1 MTHEPNRPRRTP
13 QWLRRSLSSP
23 ENRSDDEMAPGKMT
37 PRDNPKYTRPI
48 KDDAPEAPRLALSPV
63 IGQTINVMNERDEQ
77 RHKLINTLILVQ
89 LLITAAI
96 ALGYHD
102 QPGLIFPIM
111 LASVGVYLVAFVTG
125 YLLKN
130 APVAAYILVFG
141 GGLAVAAL
149 VGAATLAGNPEE
161 IGHLALFF
169 LAVMLEA
176 GLLLTPEITVIVVTA
191 ASTLTGASLLLVA
204 ITRVVAGPQIYLI
217 MLYTLSPMVLTGI
230 ISWLLSHY
238 IYTTTVNVQHA
249 QELEFRQ
256 AQYQQ
261 MKTHEREREEDL
273 DESIGAIQSAI
284 AQAISGD
291 YAVRVPVSA
300 GDLEVVERS
309 LNLLLDTFDSM
320 VQAQQ
325 ENARMQGA
333 VGPITEVL
341 NRWNDSI
348 TPVHTI
354 KTDTPFDNVSVMV
367 TRIADNYNRRL
378 ARLQEHIGNLVRGVA
393 HSRDGLANA
402 SGEFDAAKRQAG
414 ALVSRAD
421 TVQASLQ
428 KQLELLVKAR
438 RMMATLLP
446 PEITQTAEP
455 TEGGNPAL
463 RGLGI
468 GVEMGLTREF
478 ELLAPTTPEEAG
490 IKPLTMPLPA
500 LHVDGVTDD
509 QQPTEATGSNS
520 KVNASDATKNS
531 ANDSKGKASKSSAP
545 GDEAE
550 LPAELVEVW
559 HLLLQIG
566 DELNQQERTVATF
579 AQELGVLS
587 RTVRKADTGIGWTLT
602 ALDTV
607 QRSSDGPQ
615 SSSAQHLLPENPE
628 DDASDG
634 QDSGGYTPRRTNTA
648 RPLWTGSDAPDNGDQ
663 PPPRGSLSGSDLLGG
678 TLDDAPIE
686 PEDSDRPEDSGESD
700 D

>member
-1 MTHEPNRPRRTP
+1 MSNEPNRPRRTP
-13 QWLRRSLSSP
+13 QWLRRSISSP
-23 ENRSDDEMAPGKMT
+23 ENRIDDEMAPGTMT
-37 PRDNPKYTRPI
+37 PRDNPKYTRPLQ
-48 KDDAPEAPRLALSPV
+48 DDASDAPRLALSPV
-63 IGQTINVMNERDEQ
+63 IGQTIDVMNEREEQ

-89 LLITAAI
+89 LLITAAV

-102 QPGLIFPIM
+102 QPGFIFPIM
-111 LASVGVYLVAFVTG
+111 LASVGVYLVAFVAG

-149 VGAATLAGNPEE
+149 VGAATLTGNPEE

-176 GLLLTPEITVIVVTA
+176 GLLLSPEITVIVVTA
-191 ASTLTGASLLLVA
+191 ACTLTGALLLLVA
-204 ITRVVAGPQIYLI
+204 VTKVVAGPQIYLI
-217 MLYTLSPMVLTGI
+217 VLYTLSPMVLTGI
-230 ISWLLSHY
+230 VSWLLSHY
-238 IYTTTVNVQHA
+238 IYTTTVNAQHA

-300 GDLEVVERS
+300 GDLEVVEKS

-378 ARLQEHIGNLVRGVA
+378 ARLQEHIGHLSAGVA
-393 HSRDGLANA
+393 HSRDGLSNA
-402 SGEFDAAKRQAG
+402 SGEFNAAKRQAG

-438 RMMATLLP
+438 RMMAALLP

-455 TEGGNPAL
+455 TEGGDPAL

-468 GVEMGLTREF
+468 GVEMGLTHEF
-478 ELLAPTTPEEAG
+478 ELLAPTTPAEAG

-500 LHVDGVTDD
+500 LHIDGATEDPQSTD
-509 QQPTEATGSNS
+509 ANGS
-520 KVNASDATKNS
+520 KGNASASASAKNS

-545 GDEAE
+545 GGESE

-579 AQELGVLS
+579 TQELGVLS

-607 QRSSDGPQ
+607 QRSSEGPQ
-615 SSSAQHLLPENPE
+615 HSSAQHPQPEHPE
-628 DDASDG
+628 ADASDG
-634 QDSGGYTPRRTNTA
+634 QDSGGFAPRRTNTA
-648 RPLWTGSDAPDNGDQ
+648 RPLWSDSDAPADGDQ

-686 PEDSDRPEDSGESD
+686 PEDSGESD
-700 D
+700 A